1 MDTPIPFRKDRS
13 LMAAM
18 AVGLVLRLL
27 PLAFFIQGN
36 CVRDECI
43 YRSVATGILNGE
55 GLGTTAKGW
64 LPAPGFPYTIAA
76 MKAVFGAFWAVKF
89 VHVGLGVLSVYLI
102 YRITEHLF
110 DNRTARLSA
119 WMFALHPTLVYFTGT
134 MWIETFYIFFLL
146 LAVLGVLRIPFVG
159 LRGAVSSGI
168 SLGLATLY
176 RGVATYLPPIFAVAA
191 MWPDEGFTTPGALL
205 RSFQARWKRGAA
217 IVLAWAVVVA
227 PYSIHGSQK
236 YGGFMITDATMGHV
250 LFLGNNDFPPLTFDY
265 GNGML
270 TGPLYADYLRTG
282 RRPCDRNELPVIS
295 SKCEVETAVQWIQD
309 NPSEFID
316 RIPMR
321 VAQLV
326 NPNSFFTRHIRWGYW
341 EGIPW
346 WFKEFLAISVVLS
359 SSLVMVGGT
368 VAAFARGR
376 GAYAIMASG
385 TVLYTVATTCLMY
398 GMTRFRLP
406 LEPLWMVFLAS
417 LLADP
422 RACVS
427 VLKQSGPRLAG
438 VLLTLPPLLVLMSW
452 YVRTGFPMFW

>member
-1 MDTPIPFRKDRS
+1 MGSEMCIRDR
-13 LMAAM
+13 
-18 AVGLVLRLL
+18 
-27 PLAFFIQGN
+27 
-36 CVRDECI
+36 
-43 YRSVATGILNGE
+43 
-55 GLGTTAKGW
+55 
-64 LPAPGFPYTIAA
+64 
-76 MKAVFGAFWAVKF
+76 
-89 VHVGLGVLSVYLI
+89 
-102 YRITEHLF
+102 
-110 DNRTARLSA
+110 
-119 WMFALHPTLVYFTGT
+119 
-134 MWIETFYIFFLL
+134 
-146 LAVLGVLRIPFVG
+146 
-159 LRGAVSSGI
+159 
-168 SLGLATLY
+168 
-176 RGVATYLPPIFAVAA
+176 AA
-191 MWPDEGFTTPGALL
+191 MWPDEGFTTPEALL

-236 YGGFMITDATMGHV
+236 YGGFMVTDATMGHV

-282 RRPCDRNELPVIS
+282 RRPCDRNEPPVIS